1 MCIIFNDLIS
11 WIGENMLPFYEL
23 MKVNYVL
30 ILMFALTGGL
40 ILIMNG
46 FPKVMNSDDIHTLIP
61 PDISPKMYPEVYK
74 KVNRKDLI
82 SRIGIS
88 MVITASSSLLSRYH
102 QNPHTDNI
110 YLISARCRSA
120 PQL

>member
-1 MCIIFNDLIS
+1 
-11 WIGENMLPFYEL
+11 MLPFYEL

-40 ILIMNG
+40 ILFIYG
-46 FPKVMNSDDIHTLIP
+46 LLKVKNSNDIHTLIP

-74 KVNRKDLI
+74 KVNRKDWL

-88 MVITASSSLLSRYH
+88 MVITAVFILLVVFGLECIVGRGM
-102 QNPHTDNI
+102 N
-110 YLISARCRSA
+110 
-120 PQL
+120 